1 MILINLILIKRKVCK
16 VHTCADTIHGRGEFK
31 SGESMISSIQG
42 RTIKDTVRKIKDMI
56 KGKEEKQMKEKRKRK
71 EET

>member
-1 MILINLILIKRKVCK
+1 MARNK

-42 RTIKDTVRKIKDMI
+42 RTIKDMVRKIKDMI
-56 KGKEEKQMKEKRKRK
+56 KEKKKSK
-71 EET
+71 